1 MCLSIHV
8 LVLDLITMVTE
19 PLPCTLAQETF
30 TPPGGM
36 GVLQKDPS
44 QDDHPRQ
51 GFPATAKRT
60 GTEAILLP
68 CHRILLRSPHHKTET
83 LTLKAMSVLG

>member
-1 MCLSIHV
+1 M
-8 LVLDLITMVTE
+8 DLITRVTE
-19 PLPCTLAQETF
+19 PLSCTLAQETF
-30 TPPGGM
+30 TPQGGM
-36 GVLQKDPS
+36 GVLQEDPS

-68 CHRILLRSPHHKTET
+68 CHRILLLSPHHKTET
-83 LTLKAMSVLG
+83 LTLEAMLVRG